1 MKYMDAFLYNQA
13 VHKQFAKSQFEIARK
28 KIHSF
33 LATLFIPLRQQ
44 HEKVGLRLSKRL
56 LTNSQLQQRPLG
68 LYFNGI
74 GMVKPDTA
82 WASLL

>member
-1 MKYMDAFLYNQA
+1 MDAFVCNQA

-33 LATLFIPLRQQ
+33 LVTLFVPLRQQ

-56 LTNSQLQQRPLG
+56 SQLQQRPLG